1 MGTRSTVGY
10 ELRDGSIVSAY
21 VHYDGYPE
29 FNGRVLNEFFTTAT
43 AVREL
48 LDSGDMSS
56 LYTNKGWDGEDW
68 SYYGPLHY
76 TQRGENIKDVQP
88 NYAKDLTEHLKHT
101 DDVCGEYTYIFR
113 NNNWHCY
120 KVGDSY
126 DKTGPKNGDEIAI
139 PTGSVFDKW

>member
-1 MGTRSTVGY
+1 MGTRSTIGY
-10 ELRDGSIVSAY
+10 ELRDGSILSVY
-21 VHYDGYPE
+21 THYDGYPE

-48 LDSGDMSS
+48 LDGGDMSS
-56 LYTNKGWDGEDW
+56 LYTNRGWNGEDW

-126 DKTGPKNGDEIAI
+126 DSKGPKNGDEIAI
-139 PTGSVFDKW
+139 PTGSVFDK